1 MRILVYGAGVVGS
14 LYGAWLQEAGHE
26 VTVLA
31 RGERLKDL
39 EKHGIL
45 IEDMVSY
52 HFTVTRV
59 NVVAKLE
66 PDASYDLAIVAL
78 RKNQVSSAL
87 QALKEATNIPDV
99 LFLGNNAAGPDDYVD
114 ALGAERVLMGFGNAS
129 GYLEGKVIHYVL
141 GRGQAKPWLVMG
153 EVDGQAT
160 PRTRRIADAFES
172 AGIEVSIS
180 DNIDAWLKTHAA
192 IISPV
197 ANALYLA
204 GGDNYRLANT
214 RDGLL
219 LAVCA
224 IREGFKVLHALDIPV
239 TPASL
244 RVIEWVPEPVLVA
257 WARRLLDTKWAKI
270 AIARHVNAARDEM
283 KQLADE
289 FWALAR
295 ATAVPT
301 PAMDRL
307 YQYVD
312 PETPAVPE
320 GSAAIPLDYR
330 GVWATVAVA
339 AGLVL
344 GGMMVRRRMTRRRQ
358 LTAGDG

>member
-14 LYGAWLQEAGHE
+14 LYGAWLQEAGHD
-26 VTVLA
+26 VTLLA

-45 IEDMVSY
+45 LEDMATY
-52 HFTVTRV
+52 HFTITKVQV
-59 NVVAKLE
+59 IEQLE
-66 PDASYDLAIVAL
+66 ADAAFDLAIVAL
-78 RKNQVSSAL
+78 RKNQVASVLPAL
-87 QALKEATNIPDV
+87 AEAKNIPDV
-99 LFLGNNAAGPDDYVD
+99 LFLGNNAAGPDDYAD
-114 ALGAERVLMGFGNAS
+114 ALGAERVLMGFGNAA
-129 GYLEGKVIHYVL
+129 GYLEGKVVHYL
-141 GRGQAKPWLVMG
+141 CGRGQGRSSITLG
-153 EVDGQAT
+153 ELDGQMT
-160 PRTRRIADAFES
+160 PRLRRIADAFES
-172 AGIEVSIS
+172 AGIQVVFS

-192 IISPV
+192 IISPL

-214 RDGLL
+214 RDGIL

-224 IREGFKVLHALDIPV
+224 VREGFKVLRALDIPV
-239 TPASL
+239 TPTPL
-244 RVIEWVPEPVLVA
+244 RAFEWVPEPVLVA
-257 WARRLLDTKWAKI
+257 WTRRLLDSKWAKI
-270 AIARHVNAARDEM
+270 ALARHANVARDEM
-283 KQLADE
+283 KQIADE

-312 PETPAVPE
+312 PDTPPVPE

-330 GVWATVAVA
+330 GVWAAITVA
-339 AGLVL
+339 AGLVV
-344 GGMMVRRRMTRRRQ
+344 GGMMIRRRMTRRRQ
-358 LTAGDG
+358 LTAGDE